1 VRPRVVLVYLAV
13 CALWGSTWLVA
24 KQALLDQ
31 PPLRLVAARML
42 LAAALLLPVALR
54 AGLGRLGRE
63 GWAFLLGVGLLQVT
77 IPYGLIFLGQARTPS
92 GVAAVLF
99 ATFPVWL
106 LLLGRWLV
114 PGERLGARQVAAAA
128 LGLCGVVA
136 LQLGALRLEVAGGQA
151 ALGGLLIVVA
161 AMVCALANALVKRRG
176 LGFHPAVA
184 TFVQV
189 LGAGVVLALCTAL
202 LERDLP
208 GAWTS
213 RAVLATGWLTVGGT
227 VLTYVGFYWL
237 LPRLPL
243 AAVGTVPLL
252 DTTVAMGLAVL
263 VGHEPLTGPLVLGAG
278 LVLGAAAL
286 SISPAME

>member
-1 VRPRVVLVYLAV
+1 VRLRVVLVYLAV

-31 PPLRLVAARML
+31 PPLRLVAVRML

-54 AGLGRLGRE
+54 AGLGRLGRD
-63 GWAFLLGVGLLQVT
+63 GWTFLLGIGLLQVT
-77 IPYGLIFLGQARTPS
+77 LPYGLIFLGQARTPS

-128 LGLCGVVA
+128 LGLFGVVA

-161 AMVCALANALVKRRG
+161 AMVCALAHVLVKRRG

-189 LGAGVVLALCTAL
+189 LGAGVALSLCTAL

-227 VLTYVGFYWL
+227 VLTYLGFYWL

-263 VGHEPLTGPLVLGAG
+263 VGHEPLTTQLLLGTG